1 MIRCLT
7 VRQEPSPHQERRME
21 NNMNMSPGEVEML
34 LDELAI
40 RFILNTLGRGSG
52 PTRDVSRKELTM
64 HLQQCIVDTRK
75 CVNNAL

>member
-1 MIRCLT
+1 MIGPLT
-7 VRQEPSPHQERRME
+7 
-21 NNMNMSPGEVEML
+21 
-34 LDELAI
+34 DEGFAVKK
-40 RFILNTLGRGSG
+40 TSSLGRGSG